1 MLAKSLRL
9 FFLIVCVQVVLL
21 VNAQEKL
28 TLATTTSTDNSGLL
42 AFILPD
48 FEIQFDTKIDI
59 IAVGT
64 GAALKLAQQ
73 GDADVVLVHAPA
85 AEKALMAT
93 GAVLNRRYVF
103 YNDFV
108 ILGPSGDAAELHG
121 ATSTA
126 DAMTRLYESGAEFI
140 SRGDDSGTHKKELS
154 LWADAGLEPSGRHY
168 LEVGQGMQATL
179 ILANERLAY
188 VLTDRGTY
196 LALKDKIELEI
207 VYQDDPPLHNPY
219 HVMAVSPQEYPE
231 ANYYGAMNL
240 IAYLSHPDTQEKIAA
255 FQISGEQLFVP
266 AAGTINSGTS
276 DLKTSDSE

>member
-1 MLAKSLRL
+1 MVSKSLKL
-9 FFLIVCVQVVLL
+9 FFAFIIFHSIIL
-21 VNAQEKL
+21 VNAQDKL

-42 AFILPD
+42 AFILPE
-48 FEIQFDTKIDI
+48 FEEKFDIQIRI

-64 GAALKLAQQ
+64 GAALKLAEQ

-93 GAVLNRRYVF
+93 GATLNRRYVF

-108 ILGPSGDAAELHG
+108 ILGPQGDPFDIHNAES
-121 ATSTA
+121 TSE
-126 DAMTRLYESGAEFI
+126 AMTLLYESGAEFI

-154 LWADAGLEPSGRHY
+154 LWADAGLEPSGRNY

-179 ILANERLAY
+179 ILADERLAY

-196 LALKDKIELEI
+196 LAIKDKIDLEI

-219 HVMAVSPQEYPE
+219 HIMAVSPQVYPE

-240 IAYLSHPDTQEKIAA
+240 IAYLSHPDTQAKIAE
-255 FQISGEQLFVP
+255 FQISGEQLFIP
-266 AAGTINSGTS
+266 SAGTVELETNEVETS
-276 DLKTSDSE
+276 TAK